1 MCIVSVIIVNW
12 NGRHFLQECL
22 DSVLVQKFDDYEVI
36 VVDNGSA
43 DDSVEFIRDNYRTVK
58 LVCLTENRG
67 FTGGNLA
74 GYAVAQGRFIALLN
88 NDTRVDTLWL
98 NALADVMQTQKDI
111 GICACRIIID
121 GTELIDSVGDIM
133 TTAFSGTKVGHG
145 QPSSCFEER
154 AFLHGGCAA
163 AILYRKTM
171 LDQIGFLDDDFF
183 FNHEDTD
190 LNLRAWLAGWKCLYV
205 PEAIVYHKVN
215 ASVGVMSDFG
225 VYHFARN
232 TVWVWIKNLP
242 FSFLVRSLP
251 QRVMYEL
258 SSFVYFCLVK
268 GKWRPFL
275 RGKYDALRGIG
286 KMWRKRKDILPL
298 VRLRY
303 SDVTDELMPIG
314 KYLLHRLKP
323 TNR

>member
-1 MCIVSVIIVNW
+1 MCLVSVIIVNW
-12 NGRHFLQECL
+12 NGRHFLRECL
-22 DSVLVQKFDDYEVI
+22 DSVLAQNFADFEVI
-36 VVDNGSA
+36 VVDNGSS
-43 DDSVEFIRDNYRTVK
+43 DDSIEFLRENYRTVR
-58 LVCLTENRG
+58 LVCLSENRG
-67 FTGGNLA
+67 FTGGNVA
-74 GYAVAQGRFIALLN
+74 GYAIAQGRFIALLN
-88 NDTRVDTLWL
+88 NDTRVDCNWL
-98 NALADVMQTQKDI
+98 KHLVGAIETNPDI
-111 GICACRIIID
+111 GICASRIIID
-121 GTELIDSVGDIM
+121 GTDLIDSAGDIM
-133 TTAFSGTKVGHG
+133 TTAFSGTKEGHR
-145 QPSSCFEER
+145 QPSAHFGESR
-154 AFLHGGCAA
+154 IVHGGCAA
-163 AILYRKTM
+163 AILYRRSM

-232 TVWVWIKNLP
+232 TVWVWVKNLP
-242 FSFLVRSLP
+242 IGFMVRSLP
-251 QRVMYEL
+251 QRVIYEL

-268 GKWRPFL
+268 GKWRPFW

-303 SDVTDELMPIG
+303 GDVADELIPIG

-323 TNR
+323 ANK